1 MLLSQHTYSC
11 VKPGKTETT
20 NYALDALQVGHP
32 EKQKT
37 SASVTRFL
45 NPEMSLKD
53 TVEKFILVFH

>member
-1 MLLSQHTYSC
+1 MLLIQHTHSC
-11 VKPGKTETT
+11 IKLGKTEMTS
-20 NYALDALQVGHP
+20 YAADALQVGHP

>member
-1 MLLSQHTYSC
+1 MLLIQHTRSC
-11 VKPGKTETT
+11 VKLGKTEMTS
-20 NYALDALQVGHP
+20 YAADALQAGHP
-32 EKQKT
+32 EKQKN